1 MAVIESYPKVDQ
13 IMDGEA
19 TPFVLRFDGP
29 IDQAGARST
38 LVTPSGQ
45 RSLKARLGSRPST
58 LFAAV
63 GKLAPGAYSL
73 AWRAKAR
80 DGEISAGTIPF
91 RVAPRQVPANPPAG
105 RLT

>member
-1 MAVIESYPKVDQ
+1 VRARALGHKRQVDEGCRQ
-13 IMDGEA
+13 LCRIG
-19 TPFVLRFDGP
+19 
-29 IDQAGARST
+29 
-38 LVTPSGQ
+38 GQ
-45 RSLKARLGSRPST
+45 RSLKARLGNRPST